1 MNKNLWIGFVVVFV
15 VLQVL
20 DGLVH
25 GLIMLPAYDATAD
38 VWRPQA
44 ETKLGLMVIV
54 RFIFAFF
61 FTFVFSKG
69 YRGGGHMEGIRYGF
83 YTSMLVNL
91 TYAYGNYAVLD
102 IPYSLALQWFIYG
115 TIEFIIAG
123 VVLAMVMGK
132 IEAAS

>member
-1 MNKNLWIGFVVVFV
+1 MNKKFWISVAVVFV

-25 GLIMLPAYDATAD
+25 GLILLPTYEATAD

-44 ETKLGLMVIV
+44 ETKLAVMIIT

-61 FTFVFSKG
+61 FTFVFSKSYQGG
-69 YRGGGHMEGIRYGF
+69 YMEGVRYGF

-91 TYAYGNYAVLD
+91 TYAYGNYAILD

-115 TIEFIIAG
+115 TLELMIAG
-123 VVLAMVMGK
+123 VVLSKTMGK
-132 IEAAS
+132 NETVS